1 MEGEPYQK
9 VYYKRKHPKD
19 VRDGKS
25 PKSRPIFCFICRDL
39 YCKRMWGEDTP
50 IPGSGLEGYWK
61 KTKHLGRKEE
71 AEKKRYQ
78 SIIINQEI
86 QHRNELED

>member
-1 MEGEPYQK
+1 MEGEPYRK
-9 VYYKRKHPKD
+9 VHYKRKHPND
-19 VRDGKS
+19 IRGGKT
-25 PKSRPIFCFICRDL
+25 PRSRPILCFICRDL
-39 YCKRMWGEDTP
+39 YCKVVWGEDTP
-50 IPGSGLEGYWK
+50 IPGSGLEGSWK

-86 QHRNELED
+86 QQRNESED